1 MGGPKGGKY
10 TAYHGTTEA
19 GAENLTTKGIDS
31 KLLGNPDEFQMTIDP
46 KGATNFGADAV
57 KQAGGGTVKLVRF
70 EIPEDLFMQ
79 LWRDGH
85 IKAGATTKSVVL
97 DQVAQAAINK
107 AMGK

>member
-19 GAENLTTKGIDS
+19 GAENLTKNGIDS
-31 KLLGNPDEFQMTIDP
+31 KLLGNPDEFQMTLDP

-70 EIPEDLFMQ
+70 EIPEALFLDLVHG
-79 LWRDGH
+79 GH
-85 IKAGATTKSVVL
+85 IRAGATTNSIVL
-97 DQVAQAAINK
+97 DRFAQTAINK